1 MTTSSPHVS
10 HLPYINT
17 ITTGLLYNC
26 FLKIYF
32 DYAITVVPIFLLSP
46 FTMYPPFPL
55 EIPPL
60 SLCPWVVHKSSLA
73 SPFPTLFLT
82 SPCLFCTYQLCFLFP
97 VPFPSLPPPKW
108 LPSKWS
114 SYLRFCFYSASLLSK
129 LVWIQ
134 LLIVVTLLP
143 LKCSYSF
150 FFFFLD
156 KSLQTFI

>member
-82 SPCLFCTYQLCFLFP
+82 SPCLFCTYQLCFLI
-97 VPFPSLPPPKW
+97 PFPPFSLFPLPAANPLGDLHSCDSVLFW
-108 LPSKWS
+108 LFAWS
-114 SYLRFCFYSASLLSK
+114 VFLR
-129 LVWIQ
+129 
-134 LLIVVTLLP
+134 
-143 LKCSYSF
+143 CSC
-150 FFFFLD
+150 
-156 KSLQTFI
+156 